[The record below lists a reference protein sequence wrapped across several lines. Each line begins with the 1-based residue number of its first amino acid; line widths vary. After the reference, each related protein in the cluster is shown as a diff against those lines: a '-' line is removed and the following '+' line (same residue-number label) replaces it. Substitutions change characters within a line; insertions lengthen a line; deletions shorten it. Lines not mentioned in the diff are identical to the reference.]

1 MLFFVICSYVSLTV
15 PVVKIF
21 QERLLP
27 EVTIVSKSGATLQL
41 CIWVLLY
48 LTFIYLNERQNSIDH
63 AANATNAAGLMDG
76 SVGNVTLSI

>member
-1 MLFFVICSYVSLTV
+1 M
-15 PVVKIF
+15 KIF

-27 EVTIVSKSGATLQL
+27 EVTIVSKSGATFQL

-63 AANATNAAGLMDG
+63 ATNAAGLMDG
-76 SVGNVTLSI
+76 SSGNATLSI